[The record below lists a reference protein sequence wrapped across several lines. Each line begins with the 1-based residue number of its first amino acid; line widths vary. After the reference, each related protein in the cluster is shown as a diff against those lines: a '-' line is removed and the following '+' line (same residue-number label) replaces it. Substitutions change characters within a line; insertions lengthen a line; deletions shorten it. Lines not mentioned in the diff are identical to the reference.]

1 MALTINTNVASLN
14 AQRNLGKSQ
23 ADLNRSM
30 QRLSSGLRINSAKD
44 DAAGLAISDR
54 MTAQIRGLNQAARN
68 ANDGIS
74 MSQTAEGALQETTNI
89 LQRLRELAIQSANDT
104 NSASDRTSLQAEV
117 NQLKQE
123 ITRIA
128 NTTTFNER
136 KVLDGSLINAQFQ
149 VGANAN
155 ETISFAIASA
165 KAEDLGSNEIAT
177 NSDIGIEA
185 ATTAASAT
193 LFPVSAGEGASL
205 SAAHADAIPAQTV
218 TFTFVDGTT
227 DTASITAGM
236 SALAAKT
243 PIDNAAGV
251 TSTATYGTN
260 SATFGFTD
268 ITEVTHVL
276 ESLLDRIRKG
286 EMALTAEHVDAFL
299 VSKDV
304 LSMLMDGHRHGA
316 AVDHDAVLAV
326 SKRLDAL
333 SHGETAPA
341 AAPAAAMPVE
351 PAEPVAPMADADG
364 NFHFRI
370 ELPDVPQKDVDALA
384 GELGLMGTLTRDA
397 LPDQRAVF
405 NLVTTESQDTIVA
418 ICAFVLDPDALRIT
432 SSGPA
437 APAVAVPAPAVDKA
451 EPGYGLYEQALAQEA
466 VPQPAAPPAAQAV
479 PAAAAPAGEN
489 KNWGRRATDKEGA
502 NAESSSIR
510 VSVEKVD
517 QLINLV
523 GELVITQAMI
533 DQRINALDPIVHE
546 RLLNSANQLA
556 RNTRDLQEAVMSIR
570 MMPMD
575 YVFSRF
581 PRMVRDLAGK
591 LGKKVEFVTRGAA
604 TELDKG
610 LIERIVDPLTHL
622 VRNSVDHGIEMP
634 DRRRASGKSET
645 GVLTPSAAH
654 PGGNSVL
661 EVSDDGGGLNREKI
675 LAKAKQ
681 NGLPVSDAM
690 SDSDV
695 WQLIFAPGF
704 STAEVVTDV
713 SGRGVGMDVVKRNI
727 SAMGGVVDI
736 RSVPG
741 SGTTI
746 SISLPLTLAI
756 LDGMLIKVGEEIYI
770 LPLGY
775 VVESLQPAP
784 MDVKE
789 IAGQGRVVKVR
800 EEYLPLIPL
809 YQIFAIEP
817 RSTDPSQGILVILE
831 SEGKKAALL
840 VDSLV
845 GQQQV
850 VVKNLESNF
859 RKVAGISGATI
870 LGDGGVSLILDVAAL
885 LRSSRQLNA
894 DSVCF

>member
-1 MALTINTNVASLN
+1 MTIDMSQFYQVFFDEADELLAEMEKLLLALDVAAPESEDLN
-14 AQRNLGKSQ
+14 AIF
-23 ADLNRSM
+23 RSAH
-30 QRLSSGLRINSAKD
+30 SIKG
-44 DAAGLAISDR
+44 
-54 MTAQIRGLNQAARN
+54 
-68 ANDGIS
+68 
-74 MSQTAEGALQETTNI
+74 GA
-89 LQRLRELAIQSANDT
+89 
-104 NSASDRTSLQAEV
+104 
-117 NQLKQE
+117 
-123 ITRIA
+123 
-128 NTTTFNER
+128 
-136 KVLDGSLINAQFQ
+136 
-149 VGANAN
+149 
-155 ETISFAIASA
+155 
-165 KAEDLGSNEIAT
+165 
-177 NSDIGIEA
+177 
-185 ATTAASAT
+185 
-193 LFPVSAGEGASL
+193 
-205 SAAHADAIPAQTV
+205 
-218 TFTFVDGTT
+218 
-227 DTASITAGM
+227 
-236 SALAAKT
+236 
-243 PIDNAAGV
+243 
-251 TSTATYGTN
+251 
-260 SATFGFTD
+260 ATFGFTD

-304 LSMLMDGHRHGA
+304 LSMLMDGHRHGS
-316 AVDHDAVLAV
+316 AVDHDAVLSV
-326 SKRLDAL
+326 SKRLNAL
-333 SHGETAPA
+333 SQGG
-341 AAPAAAMPVE
+341 AAPAEAHAPVAAPE
-351 PAEPVAPMADADG
+351 PAEAPAPMADADG

-370 ELPDVPQKDVDALA
+370 ELPAVPQKDVDALA
-384 GELGLMGTLTRDA
+384 TELGLMGTLTRDV

-405 NLVTTESQDTIVA
+405 KLATSESQDTIVA
-418 ICAFVLDPDALRIT
+418 ICAFVLDPDALTIT
-432 SSGPA
+432 STGPA
-437 APAVAVPAPAVDKA
+437 APQQA
-451 EPGYGLYEQALAQEA
+451 EPAYGLYEPAPA
-466 VPQPAAPPAAQAV
+466 QPAAPVAEAAPSPA
-479 PAAAAPAGEN
+479 AAAAPAGEN
-489 KNWGRRATDKEGA
+489 KNWGRRSTDKEGG
-502 NAESSSIR
+502 NNESSSIR

-533 DQRINALDPIVHE
+533 DQRIAALDPIHHE
-546 RLLNSANQLA
+546 RLLNSANQLS

-622 VRNSVDHGIEMP
+622 VRNSVDHGVEMP
-634 DRRRASGKSET
+634 EKRRAAGKNESGR
-645 GVLTPSAAH
+645 LTLSAAH
-654 PGGNSVL
+654 QGGNIVI

-681 NGLPVSDAM
+681 NGLPVSDSM
-690 SDSDV
+690 PDSEV

-704 STAEVVTDV
+704 STAEIVTDV

-736 RSVPG
+736 RCVPG

-784 MDVKE
+784 VDVKE
-789 IAGQGRVVKVR
+789 IAGQGKVVKVR

-817 RSTDPSQGILVILE
+817 KSADPSQGILVILE

-885 LRSSRQLNA
+885 LRSSRQLA
-894 DSVCF
+894 DTVCF